1 MKNFGRYGLLTLL
14 LVAALALA
22 ACGGG
27 EGAQEDGNGQDED
40 AQEMEENG
48 NGMDNDDMDND
59 DMDNGDM
66 AGMLMEDGE
75 YSDEL
80 FIDHMVP
87 HHQGAM
93 DMAEVALENS
103 EREEV
108 LQLSE
113 DIIAEQEAEIEE
125 LQDIKE
131 AEFGTREVP
140 MEMSEEEMEMMGMS
154 MDPEELAGEEP
165 FDLAFIDHMIP
176 HHQSAVEMSE
186 VALEESESPEI
197 LQLSEDIIESQESE
211 IALMEDWR
219 EEWYPEES

>member
-1 MKNFGRYGLLTLL
+1 LKNFGRYGLLTLL

-48 NGMDNDDMDND
+48 NGMDNGDMDHG

-140 MEMSEEEMEMMGMS
+140 MEMSEEEMDMMGMS
-154 MDPEELAGEEP
+154 MDPEELADEEP